1 MIYKYTTSPSE
12 GPSGTRTPGS
22 LYMCIFTARRAMS
35 MPPAG
40 QGTTAMTRER
50 ASHRAMPMTFSKGVE
65 DRTEA
70 KGREK
75 KILIW
80 QTPLFEGDSGIVG
93 RSRGNCWGWEPGGW
107 KTRPNPTRRDVISG
121 PFSRVQGALA
131 GPAKDEAE
139 SLRWRQGA
147 AAGVGQQRWRE
158 NLSGRLFLLVLSS
171 RGGGSGGSAWTLVV
185 GWSCKSATAG

>member
-1 MIYKYTTSPSE
+1 MKMIYKYTTSPSE

-40 QGTTAMTRER
+40 QGTTAMTREL

-75 KILIW
+75 KKFSSGKPHCSKGTPVSWAGVAGIAGDGSQAGGRRGLI
-80 QTPLFEGDSGIVG
+80 QLVETSLV
-93 RSRGNCWGWEPGGW
+93 
-107 KTRPNPTRRDVISG
+107 G
-121 PFSRVQGALA
+121 PFPGLKEPWLARPRMKPRVCGGGKEPRRALDSSAGGKTFLVLLDSSCSFCHQGAE
-131 GPAKDEAE
+131 G
-139 SLRWRQGA
+139 
-147 AAGVGQQRWRE
+147 RE
-158 NLSGRLFLLVLSS
+158 GLL
-171 RGGGSGGSAWTLVV
+171 GH
-185 GWSCKSATAG
+185 